1 MLDLRKPIA
10 YFFILNSVI
19 LVGYG
24 LYKPGMVIVGNQAVN
39 LDLLWGGVMCAFG
52 IFMLAW
58 SMWEQKKEVQ

>member
-24 LYKPGMVIVGNQAVN
+24 LIKPGMVIVGNERIN
-39 LDLLWGGVMCAFG
+39 LDVVWGGVMSAFG

-58 SMWEQKKEVQ
+58 SMLEKKKEV